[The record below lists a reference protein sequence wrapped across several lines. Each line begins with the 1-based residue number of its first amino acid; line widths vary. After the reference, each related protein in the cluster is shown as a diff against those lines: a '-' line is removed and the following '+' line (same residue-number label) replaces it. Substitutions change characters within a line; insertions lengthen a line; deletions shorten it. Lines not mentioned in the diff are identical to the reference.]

1 MLDYSPNSTCPNCPH
16 KSVRHFCWW
25 NKYVANPIANRGRSD
40 DGKRAMIL
48 LKDKVLKSILLR
60 RTKKGRAADLALP
73 PRIVSFLFIYFFYFI
88 ESRKVENSFYLV
100 FHF

>member
-1 MLDYSPNSTCPNCPH
+1 MTPYSYYLCKDCDCKVLDYTPNSTCPNCPH

-25 NKYVANPIANRGRSD
+25 NKNVANPIANRGHSD

-60 RTKKGRAADLALP
+60 RIKKAELQILL
-73 PRIVSFLFIYFFYFI
+73 SLL
-88 ESRKVENSFYLV
+88 ES
-100 FHF
+100 